1 MKLWLV
7 RHAQPLVEAGV
18 CYGASDLPADAQATQ
33 ACACALAE
41 LLPPG
46 LRVLTS
52 PLQRCTQLAQALQ
65 ALRPDLP
72 ATPDARL
79 REMDFGCWEG
89 VRWDA
94 IPKTAYDAWT
104 SAFGQHRFGGRES
117 VQELMQ
123 RVAAAQVEAV
133 QGGGDVAWITHAGVM
148 RAMRLLAQ
156 GIARIEHAAQWPQ
169 EAPAWG
175 QWQLLE
181 AFPLAP
187 LGRGLG

>member
-7 RHAQPLVEAGV
+7 RHARPLVEAGV
-18 CYGASDLPADAQATQ
+18 CYGASDVAADVAETQ
-33 ACACALAE
+33 ACARALAE

-46 LRVLTS
+46 LPVLTS

-72 ATPDARL
+72 AVPDARL

-94 IPKTAYDAWT
+94 IPKAAYDSWT
-104 SAFGQHRFGGRES
+104 RAFDSHRFGGRES

-123 RVAAAQVEAV
+123 RVAAAQAEAV
-133 QGGGDVAWITHAGVM
+133 QGGDEVVWITHAGVI
-148 RAMRLLAQ
+148 RAVDLLRQ
-156 GIARIEHAAQWPQ
+156 GVQTVARAEHWPQ
-169 EAPAWG
+169 YAPECG
-175 QWQLLE
+175 QWR
-181 AFPLAP
+181 AVDF
-187 LGRGLG
+187 